1 MSNNSKIVKKKV
13 LSEKKPFTNKIKN
26 KKEIDE
32 FFDLDDTNVNPR
44 YNSQIYTNPAKSQG
58 DNDYYKQG
66 LATITDKLAL
76 YANPRNWWQLYL
88 RGYPIIRTI
97 NEQQE
102 LKDIIKE
109 LLSKR
114 DDIDE
119 LVSKDENSSKIEKIL
134 KLINGL
140 SDEELKTFKDKL
152 NNLNK

>member
-1 MSNNSKIVKKKV
+1 M
-13 LSEKKPFTNKIKN
+13 
-26 KKEIDE
+26 
-32 FFDLDDTNVNPR
+32 
-44 YNSQIYTNPAKSQG
+44 
-58 DNDYYKQG
+58 
-66 LATITDKLAL
+66 
-76 YANPRNWWQLYL
+76 YL